1 MNTIHRTRLFANMQA
16 NEETG
21 SNMDAA
27 LEEQHNNL
35 RLRSFLEDPSGRLQL
50 RLNDLYSWFVPS
62 PGEETLETFDRR
74 RAFLRLTTATL
85 NNGGSFDDV
94 LTGPLQGEMLAAN
107 GESLFRYMEG
117 LNASGKAIFRD
128 NILYISNLVAAY
140 YDPINA

>member
-1 MNTIHRTRLFANMQA
+1 MQA

-85 NNGGSFDDV
+85 NNGGSLEDV
-94 LTGPLQGEMLAAN
+94 LTGPLKGEMLATN
-107 GESLFRYMEG
+107 EESLFRYMED

-128 NILYISNLVAAY
+128 NILHLSNLVAAI
-140 YDPINA
+140 YDPTNA